1 MTAAHVLEG
10 AMLVCFGASW
20 PFLIART
27 LRTRDVKGLSSIF
40 LWVVAIGYVCGTV
53 WRILELSREGSFNPS
68 LVLYILNGLMVSF
81 EVVLYYRY
89 RVRGA
94 VEPPR
99 ADGAP

>member
-1 MTAAHVLEG
+1 MTLAHVLEG

-40 LWVVAIGYVCGTV
+40 LWVVAVGYICGTA
-53 WRILELSREGSFNPS
+53 WRLLDLSRDGTFNPS
-68 LVLYILNGLMVSF
+68 LILYVLNGLMVSF

-89 RVRGA
+89 RGRVKPDPT
-94 VEPPR
+94 E
-99 ADGAP
+99 GAP